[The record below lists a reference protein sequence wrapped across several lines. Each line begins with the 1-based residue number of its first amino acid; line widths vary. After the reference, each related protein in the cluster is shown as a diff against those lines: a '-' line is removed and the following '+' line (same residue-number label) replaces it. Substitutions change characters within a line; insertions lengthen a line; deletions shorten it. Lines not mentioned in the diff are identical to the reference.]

1 MFPLIFHRIDDSLL
15 CIDKTDRSMVYA
27 HLEYQL
33 SLPRYFFFRKAKQ
46 LREKEEKLKSKRA
59 FNKLQKAVTETM
71 PTVIASYDAELRRY
85 AELQ

>member
-1 MFPLIFHRIDDSLL
+1 
-15 CIDKTDRSMVYA
+15 MVYA

-33 SLPRYFFFRKAKQ
+33 LQPKYFFLRKARQ
-46 LREKEEKLKSKRA
+46 LREKEEKLKTKRA

-71 PTVIASYDAELRRY
+71 PIVIASYEAEMRRY